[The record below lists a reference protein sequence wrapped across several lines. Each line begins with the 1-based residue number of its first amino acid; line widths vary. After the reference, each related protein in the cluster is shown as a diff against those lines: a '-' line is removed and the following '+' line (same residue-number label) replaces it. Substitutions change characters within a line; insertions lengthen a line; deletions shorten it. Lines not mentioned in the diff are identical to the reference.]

1 MGNPDSGR
9 AEIQQ
14 WVNVEE
20 VREHRQEQ
28 KRHAAPE
35 KGLAQT

>member
-1 MGNPDSGR
+1 
-9 AEIQQ
+9 
-14 WVNVEE
+14 VNVEE